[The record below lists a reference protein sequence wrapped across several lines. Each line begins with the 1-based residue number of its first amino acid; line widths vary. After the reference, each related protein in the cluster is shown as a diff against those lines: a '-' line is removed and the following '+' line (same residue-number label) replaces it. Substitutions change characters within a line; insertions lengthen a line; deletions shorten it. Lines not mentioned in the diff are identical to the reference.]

1 MSRDKLNYVH
11 GDSGTKPG
19 NSLDFQ
25 KNQRPQAGN
34 FDWFWYNVIESL
46 RGHAE
51 EFDRLDSDDDGVV
64 DAADGAST
72 YSSDGTP
79 VIENPTEVNFSG
91 DINVSDD
98 GGGTVSI
105 SAVGYTDSDARS
117 AVDGADVDI
126 AGDADTV
133 DGQHASAFASA
144 GHVHDGRYIEESGD
158 TLSGTLDF
166 DGNAAVGVSDIDG
179 VNGNHRISFDG
190 NSDYIEVE
198 YQNGTSGKL
207 KAADLYVGA
216 GIGWLSNAINEGGA
230 RSAVDGS
237 NVDING
243 KATNA
248 TKWGGYEIQVDG
260 TDGSGIINFKTS

>member
-72 YSSDGTP
+72 YSKDGKT
-79 VIENPTEVNFSG
+79 VVENPTQVDFQG
-91 DINVSDD
+91 DISVSDD
-98 GGGTVSI
+98 GEGTVSI
-105 SAVGYTDSDARS
+105 SAVGYSDADARQ

-126 AGDADTV
+126 VGDADTV
-133 DGQHASAFASA
+133 DGKDASAFASA

-158 TLSGTLDF
+158 TLSGDLGF
-166 DGNAAVGVSDIDG
+166 GGNSAVGVADIDG

-230 RSAVDGS
+230 RSAVDGAD
-237 NVDING
+237 VDISG
-243 KATNA
+243 KAENA

-260 TDGSGIINFKTS
+260 TDGDDIINFKTS